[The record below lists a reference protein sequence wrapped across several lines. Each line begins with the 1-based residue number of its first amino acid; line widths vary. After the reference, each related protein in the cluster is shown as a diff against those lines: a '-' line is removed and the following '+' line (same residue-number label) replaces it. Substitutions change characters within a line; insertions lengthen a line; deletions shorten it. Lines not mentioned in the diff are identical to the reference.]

1 MSLELRSQVLVALQV
16 ASERE
21 AAAAAREAAAGGAES
36 LGAQLEAERAAAA
49 AEVAA
54 ARREAE
60 AAACTAS
67 TARCSRVDGFT
78 AFRTMLSHK
87 QHAGLRSWH
96 VLRPLSAAALVAA

>member
-1 MSLELRSQVLVALQV
+1 MYWQVV
-16 ASERE
+16 SERE

-60 AAACTAS
+60 AAALAAS
-67 TARCSRVDGFT
+67 TARCQGEFWHFKGCELT
-78 AFRTMLSHK
+78 ALGTLLPCEQQARLQARHVV
-87 QHAGLRSWH
+87 RSPGAPA
-96 VLRPLSAAALVAA
+96 LAAVW